1 MGNCGHICCTKCVEK
16 GMMATYCYVCKK
28 PITLIEINSRMKDDV
43 KNFFLDP
50 RELMKQSLKDL
61 NKVHEFQ
68 NKNLRRLNTNRE
80 EKLKQMNRLAEEY
93 KKARS
98 KNSELE
104 KELNETKQVN
114 STMAS
119 LNQSH
124 TTTRSDSSL
133 RNFSNSTVANETLL
147 SNSTKTPMNM
157 TATSDPC
164 EVHVDYRIRSMTEPI
179 EPYKVKKFSRRDLFT
194 QKSTK
199 D

>member
-1 MGNCGHICCTKCVEK
+1 
-16 GMMATYCYVCKK
+16 
-28 PITLIEINSRMKDDV
+28 
-43 KNFFLDP
+43 
-50 RELMKQSLKDL
+50 
-61 NKVHEFQ
+61 
-68 NKNLRRLNTNRE
+68 
-80 EKLKQMNRLAEEY
+80 
-93 KKARS
+93 
-98 KNSELE
+98 
-104 KELNETKQVN
+104 
-114 STMAS
+114 MAS

-133 RNFSNSTVANETLL
+133 RNFSNSAVANETLL

-199 D
+199 DQDYMCKLYLFQEFYFIFCKVIIVLLFQCYIYVLFIVFVCIKNRNWENSSCLFLPVWH